1 MFDGI
6 FWDNTNRNQR
16 VTLLANQPLFDR
28 STAGTINMPIL
39 QEEINQRG
47 KDQEEGDE
55 E

>member
-16 VTLLANQPLFDR
+16 VTLLANQPLFER
-28 STAGTINMPIL
+28 SPAGTFDMPIL

>member
-16 VTLLANQPLFDR
+16 VTLLADQPLFER
-28 STAGTINMPIL
+28 STAGTITVPIL
-39 QEEINQRG
+39 QEEINQRWQ
-47 KDQEEGDE
+47 DQEEGDE